1 MTSYQI
7 IPSPKKSAKPFHLLL
22 ASAFGLGLSPIAPGT
37 CGALFGV
44 VGHIS
49 IVKILP
55 SEKHWIALVL
65 FFLAVC
71 IVHFILTPWAIE
83 YWHSKDPAHFVLD
96 EVAGYLVV
104 PILFRTDNLWY
115 IVISGFVLF
124 RLFDIIKLP
133 GARYID
139 QQMTGPWGILLDDI
153 ISALYAVATLYL
165 VQLGRLLIAA

>member
-1 MTSYQI
+1 MEKFQD
-7 IPSPKKSAKPFHLLL
+7 IPSPKKSAKPFHVLL

-37 CGALFGV
+37 CGALLGV
-44 VGHIS
+44 VGHIF
-49 IVKILP
+49 IVKMFP
-55 SEKHWIALVL
+55 ADNHWIALVI

-104 PILFRTDNLWY
+104 PILFRADNLWY

-139 QQMTGPWGILLDDI
+139 QHMTGPWGILLDDI

-165 VQLGRLLIAA
+165 VQLGRRLIVA